1 MNQEVLILTGM
12 SGAGRSTVA
21 HALEDLGWYV
31 VDNLPPTLLSD
42 LIKQGVQSEIK
53 SLAVV
58 VDVRGGKFFDELASS
73 LSELKKS
80 GANFRVAF
88 LDASDQALV
97 QRFESTRRPHPL
109 QGKGRIVDG
118 IAAEREKLQELL
130 AQADVVIDTSNLNVH
145 QLEKRTTEIFAQGLT
160 QSVRVNVLSF
170 GYKYGIPVDADLV
183 LDCRFIPNPHWI
195 PELRPLTG
203 LDDKV
208 KDNVLSNS
216 GVSQFVQSYVS
227 VINQMLPG
235 YLREGKKYL
244 TVAIGCT
251 GGRHRSVSVA
261 QGTIRPAA
269 HSSASS
275 SMCHSQAANSPQGTL
290 PPPPAPLPHAS
301 ATPSPV
307 QPQAAIDTMA
317 QRSSSAA
324 SLPHAT
330 QAV

>member
-31 VDNLPPTLLSD
+31 VDNLPPALLSD
-42 LIKQGVQSEIK
+42 LIKQGVQSEIS

-73 LSELKKS
+73 LAELKKS
-80 GANFRVAF
+80 GANARVAF

-109 QGKGRIVDG
+109 QGTGRIVDG
-118 IAAEREKLQELL
+118 IAAERVKLQELL
-130 AQADVVIDTSNLNVH
+130 SQADVVIDTSNLNVH
-145 QLEKRTTEIFAQGLT
+145 QLEKRTTEIFAQGFT

-208 KDNVLSNS
+208 KDNVLANS
-216 GVSQFVQSYVS
+216 GVAQFVQSYVS

-261 QGTIRPAA
+261 REIASQLDGERDGFTV
-269 HSSASS
+269 SA
-275 SMCHSQAANSPQGTL
+275 
-290 PPPPAPLPHAS
+290 HAS
-301 ATPSPV
+301 HRDV
-307 QPQAAIDTMA
+307 G
-317 QRSSSAA
+317 RE
-324 SLPHAT
+324 
-330 QAV
+330 

>member
-1 MNQEVLILTGM
+1 MSKEVLILTGM

-42 LIKQGVQSEIK
+42 LINQSLNSEI
-53 SLAVV
+53 SALAVV

-73 LSELKKS
+73 LSQLKKS
-80 GANFRVAF
+80 GADFRVAF
-88 LDASDQALV
+88 LDATDQALV

-109 QGKGRIVDG
+109 QGSGRIVDG

-130 AQADVVIDTSNLNVH
+130 AHADVVIDTSNLNVH
-145 QLEKRTTEIFAQGLT
+145 QLEKRTAEIFAQGLT

-195 PELRPLTG
+195 PELRPLSG
-203 LDDKV
+203 LDEKV
-208 KDNVLSNS
+208 KINVLANP
-216 GVSQFVQSYVS
+216 GVGEFVNTYVS
-227 VINQMLPG
+227 LIQQMLPG

-251 GGRHRSVSVA
+251 GGKHRSVSVA
-261 QGTIRPAA
+261 REIADKLNGDGAGLTI
-269 HSSASS
+269 SA
-275 SMCHSQAANSPQGTL
+275 
-290 PPPPAPLPHAS
+290 HAS
-301 ATPSPV
+301 HRDV
-307 QPQAAIDTMA
+307 G
-317 QRSSSAA
+317 RE
-324 SLPHAT
+324 
-330 QAV
+330 

>member
-118 IAAEREKLQELL
+118 IAAEREKLQDLL
-130 AQADVVIDTSNLNVH
+130 AQSDVVIDTSNLNVH
-145 QLEKRTTEIFAQGLT
+145 QLEKRTAEMFAQGLT

-261 QGTIRPAA
+261 REIAA
-269 HSSASS
+269 QLDGERDGFSVSA
-275 SMCHSQAANSPQGTL
+275 
-290 PPPPAPLPHAS
+290 HAS
-301 ATPSPV
+301 HRDV
-307 QPQAAIDTMA
+307 G
-317 QRSSSAA
+317 RE
-324 SLPHAT
+324 
-330 QAV
+330 

>member
-1 MNQEVLILTGM
+1 MSKEVLILTGM

-42 LIKQGVQSEIK
+42 LINQGVQSEI
-53 SLAVV
+53 SALAVV

-73 LSELKKS
+73 LAHLKKS
-80 GANFRVAF
+80 GTNFRVAF
-88 LDASDQALV
+88 LDATDQALV

-109 QGKGRIVDG
+109 QGSGRIFDG
-118 IAAEREKLQELL
+118 ISAEREKLQELL

-145 QLEKRTTEIFAQGLT
+145 QLEKRTAEIFAQGLT

-195 PELRPLTG
+195 PELRPLSG
-203 LDDKV
+203 LDEKV
-208 KDNVLSNS
+208 KSTVLANP
-216 GVSQFVQSYVS
+216 GVGDFVNTYVS
-227 VINQMLPG
+227 LIQQMLPG

-251 GGRHRSVSVA
+251 GGKHRSVSVA
-261 QGTIRPAA
+261 REIADKLDGEGAGLTI
-269 HSSASS
+269 SA
-275 SMCHSQAANSPQGTL
+275 
-290 PPPPAPLPHAS
+290 HAS
-301 ATPSPV
+301 HRDV
-307 QPQAAIDTMA
+307 G
-317 QRSSSAA
+317 RE
-324 SLPHAT
+324 
-330 QAV
+330 

>member
-1 MNQEVLILTGM
+1 MSQEVLILTGM

-31 VDNLPPTLLSD
+31 VDNLPPTLLAD
-42 LIKQGVQSEIK
+42 LIHQSSASEIK
-53 SLAVV
+53 ALAVV

-73 LSELKKS
+73 LSTLRKS
-80 GANFRVAF
+80 GSNFRVAF

-130 AQADVVIDTSNLNVH
+130 SQADVVIDTSNLNVH
-145 QLEKRTTEIFAQGLT
+145 QLEKRTAEIFAQGLA

-208 KDNVLSNS
+208 KSNVLANP
-216 GVSQFVQSYVS
+216 GVSAFVDTYVS

-235 YLREGKKYL
+235 YLREGKKYV

-261 QGTIRPAA
+261 REIAMKLDGERDGFTVSA
-269 HSSASS
+269 H
-275 SMCHSQAANSPQGTL
+275 
-290 PPPPAPLPHAS
+290 
-301 ATPSPV
+301 
-307 QPQAAIDTMA
+307 AIHRDVG
-317 QRSSSAA
+317 RE
-324 SLPHAT
+324 
-330 QAV
+330 

>member
-31 VDNLPPTLLSD
+31 VDNLPPALLSD
-42 LIKQGVQSEIK
+42 LIKQGVQSEIS

-73 LSELKKS
+73 LAELKKS
-80 GANFRVAF
+80 GANARVAF

-109 QGKGRIVDG
+109 QGTGRIVDG
-118 IAAEREKLQELL
+118 IAAERVKLQELL
-130 AQADVVIDTSNLNVH
+130 SQADVVIDTSNLNVH

-208 KDNVLSNS
+208 KDNVLANS
-216 GVSQFVQSYVS
+216 GVAQFVQSYVS

-261 QGTIRPAA
+261 REIAA
-269 HSSASS
+269 QLDGERNGFSVSA
-275 SMCHSQAANSPQGTL
+275 
-290 PPPPAPLPHAS
+290 HAS
-301 ATPSPV
+301 HRDV
-307 QPQAAIDTMA
+307 G
-317 QRSSSAA
+317 RE
-324 SLPHAT
+324 
-330 QAV
+330 

>member
-42 LIKQGVQSEIK
+42 LIKQGVQSELK

-73 LSELKKS
+73 LLELKKS

-118 IAAEREKLQELL
+118 IAAEREKLQDLL
-130 AQADVVIDTSNLNVH
+130 SQADVVIDTSNLNVH
-145 QLEKRTTEIFAQGLT
+145 QLEKRTTEIFARGLT

-208 KDNVLSNS
+208 KDNVLANT
-216 GVSQFVQSYVS
+216 GVSDFVQSYVS

-235 YLREGKKYL
+235 YMREGKKYL

-261 QGTIRPAA
+261 REIAA
-269 HSSASS
+269 QLDGERDGFTVSA
-275 SMCHSQAANSPQGTL
+275 
-290 PPPPAPLPHAS
+290 HAS
-301 ATPSPV
+301 HRDV
-307 QPQAAIDTMA
+307 G
-317 QRSSSAA
+317 RE
-324 SLPHAT
+324 
-330 QAV
+330 

>member
-31 VDNLPPTLLSD
+31 VDNLPPSLLSD
-42 LIKQGVQSEIK
+42 LIKQGVQSELK

-73 LSELKKS
+73 LDELKKS

-208 KDNVLSNS
+208 KSNVLANA
-216 GVSQFVQSYVS
+216 GVAEFVQSYVS

-235 YLREGKKYL
+235 YMREGKKYL

-261 QGTIRPAA
+261 REIAA
-269 HSSASS
+269 QLDGERNGFSVSA
-275 SMCHSQAANSPQGTL
+275 
-290 PPPPAPLPHAS
+290 HAS
-301 ATPSPV
+301 NRDV
-307 QPQAAIDTMA
+307 G
-317 QRSSSAA
+317 RE
-324 SLPHAT
+324 
-330 QAV
+330 

>member
-1 MNQEVLILTGM
+1 MSQEVLILTGM

-21 HALEDLGWYV
+21 HALEDLSWYV
-31 VDNLPPTLLSD
+31 VDNLPPSLLSD
-42 LIKQGVQSEIK
+42 LIKQSVQSEIK

-73 LSELKKS
+73 LAELKKS

-130 AQADVVIDTSNLNVH
+130 SQADVVIDTSNLNVH
-145 QLEKRTTEIFAQGLT
+145 QLEKRTTEIFAKGLT

-208 KDNVLSNS
+208 KNNVLSNE
-216 GVSQFVQSYVS
+216 GVTQFVQSYVS

-261 QGTIRPAA
+261 REIASQLDGQRDGFTV
-269 HSSASS
+269 SA
-275 SMCHSQAANSPQGTL
+275 
-290 PPPPAPLPHAS
+290 HAS
-301 ATPSPV
+301 HRDV
-307 QPQAAIDTMA
+307 G
-317 QRSSSAA
+317 RE
-324 SLPHAT
+324 
-330 QAV
+330 

>member
-1 MNQEVLILTGM
+1 MSQEVLILTGM

-31 VDNLPPTLLSD
+31 VDNLPPALLSD
-42 LIKQGVQSEIK
+42 LIKQSMKSEINA
-53 SLAVV
+53 LAVV
-58 VDVRGGKFFDELASS
+58 VDVRGGKFFDELTSS
-73 LSELKKS
+73 LAELKKS

-109 QGKGRIVDG
+109 QAKGRIVDG

-145 QLEKRTTEIFAQGLT
+145 QLEKRTTEIFAHGLT

-195 PELRPLTG
+195 PELRPLSG
-203 LDDKV
+203 LDEKV
-208 KDNVLSNS
+208 KSTVLSNP
-216 GVSQFVQSYVS
+216 GVSDFVATYVTL
-227 VINQMLPG
+227 IEQMLPG

-251 GGRHRSVSVA
+251 GGKHRSVSVA
-261 QGTIRPAA
+261 REI
-269 HSSASS
+269 
-275 SMCHSQAANSPQGTL
+275 
-290 PPPPAPLPHAS
+290 
-301 ATPSPV
+301 
-307 QPQAAIDTMA
+307 
-317 QRSSSAA
+317 
-324 SLPHAT
+324 AT
-330 QAV
+330 QLDGEREGFTISAQATHRDVGRE